1 MFKWLIKLF
10 NYVPVKRN
18 CRAHKKVIAVL
29 LKENAE
35 LKKKVEPLRKP
46 DESVNSKKSPGRQ
59 NGE

>member
-18 CRAHKKVIAVL
+18 CRVHKRVIAVL

-35 LKKKVEPLRKP
+35 LRKQRESLRQP
-46 DESVNSKKSPGRQ
+46 DESVNSQKSP
-59 NGE
+59 